1 MAQVSPNAGRRP
13 IFRAAQR
20 ELVEHIKDERVLG
33 FIARRQY
40 GKTTTFARLS
50 VKLMMESPGLTII
63 FGSVKLMLGREIVH
77 KESAVMRE
85 AIAGAIAD
93 AELRQKLLKLA
104 DSSTGK
110 EFKDELKPD
119 DFTDLFESQ
128 RLEFRIWHDRTTY
141 SRTLVI
147 APRPD
152 TVGWTGYVLLDEV
165 GRLPQFRDTHEAIKP
180 IFASDARLRLLYSTT
195 PPPDDSHFAFEL
207 LSPPRGTVFP
217 VNPAGNWYR
226 SNGGILC
233 LRVDAWDAAADHVP
247 LYDDRT
253 GEPLTPE
260 EHRKREHDKDAWDRN
275 YAIKFVTSGS
285 AACGLILIENA
296 QARGSL
302 CGCACWLIDTDED
315 FDQALA
321 WLAAHVDPQ
330 AAIGLG
336 LDLAT
341 TTKESSNP
349 TALAVAERHGIETIF
364 RAFLVW
370 KLRDPAAARER
381 IRRVVEAIARRPGG
395 RARRL
400 SVDATSER
408 YWAEDLRRH
417 LGALLPVEL
426 VVASEKY
433 DGPGY
438 DKPTNWKTFQG
449 DQLVAELED
458 NHLTLPP
465 ERYVLEDWRLPKKD
479 RGIYVCEP
487 DLDGKHADTFDAAKQ
502 SLHALRGTRAGVFSA
517 EAIRA
522 SHVPLTKVRR
532 PILPVLR
539 T

>member
-1 MAQVSPNAGRRP
+1 MAQVRA

-20 ELVEHIKDERVLG
+20 ELVEHIKDERLIA

-40 GKTTTFARLS
+40 GKTTTFARLA
-50 VKLMMESPGLTII
+50 VKLMMETPGLTII

-93 AELRQKLLKLA
+93 VELRQKLLKLA
-104 DSSTGK
+104 DAQTGK
-110 EFKDELKPD
+110 EFKDDLKPD
-119 DFTDLFESQ
+119 DFTELYETQ

-141 SRTLVI
+141 SRTMVI
-147 APRPD
+147 APLPD
-152 TVGWTGYVLLDEV
+152 TVGWTGHVLLDEV
-165 GRLPQFRDTHEAIKP
+165 GRLQQFRDTWEAIKP
-180 IFASDARLRLLYSTT
+180 IFSSDPRLRILLSTT
-195 PPPDDSHFAFEL
+195 PPPDDTHFTFEL
-207 LSPPRGTVFP
+207 LSPPRGQPFP
-217 VNPAGNWYR
+217 ASPTGNWYR

-233 LRVDAWDAAADHVP
+233 LRVDAWDAAADHIP

-260 EHRKREHDKDAWDRN
+260 EHRKRESDKDGWDRN
-275 YAIKFVTSGS
+275 YAVQFLTSGS
-285 AACGLILIENA
+285 AVCSILALEAA
-296 QARGSL
+296 QARGA
-302 CGCACWLIDTDED
+302 GACQCWIIDTDED
-315 FDQALA
+315 FDLALA
-321 WLAAHVDPQ
+321 WLASHVDPQ
-330 AAIGLG
+330 AAVGLG

-349 TALAVAERHGIETIF
+349 TAMAIAERHGIETTF

-370 KLRDPAAARER
+370 KLKDPSAARER
-381 IRRVVEAIARRPGG
+381 IRRVVDAIARRPGG

-400 SVDATSER
+400 AVDATSER

-426 VVASEKY
+426 IVASEKY

-449 DQLVAELED
+449 DLLVAELDD

-465 ERYVLEDWRLPKKD
+465 ERYVREDWRLPKKD
-479 RGIYVCEP
+479 RGIYVVEP

-502 SLHALRGTRAGVFSA
+502 ALHALRGQKSGVFSA
-517 EAIRA
+517 ENIRSA
-522 SHVPLTKVRR
+522 HVPLTRVRR
-532 PILPVLR
+532 PILHQLALR
-539 T
+539 S